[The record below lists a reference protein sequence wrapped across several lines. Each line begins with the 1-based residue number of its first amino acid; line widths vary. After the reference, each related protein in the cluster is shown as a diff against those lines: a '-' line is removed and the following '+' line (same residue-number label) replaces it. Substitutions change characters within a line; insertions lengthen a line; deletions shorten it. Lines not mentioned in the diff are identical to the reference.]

1 MKISPFILTLA
12 AGLALGG
19 CHKGHSK
26 NPLNAVKEAVAD
38 KRLQKSWQ
46 SECSQKP
53 IAGTVTGALTFGEGS
68 VKSVRTILRFAGDNV
83 TRTTTYYSNSDC
95 SNEAAHFDEAGS
107 FKIDESK
114 KSNDG
119 GKNIDIEFK
128 NLMLTVVSEEGA
140 KVANAASLCRKSDWS
155 ANSKAQ
161 DVTAASADL
170 KCYALKVPRRL
181 ENIYRA
187 DNDGTLQ
194 TGDWDSTG
202 RPSRLSQ
209 TFSAKK

>member
-1 MKISPFILTLA
+1 MKISPLIFMLA
-12 AGLALGG
+12 AGMALAG

-26 NPLNAVKEAVAD
+26 NPLKAVKEVTTER
-38 KRLQKSWQ
+38 RLQKSWQ
-46 SECSQKP
+46 SDCSLKP
-53 IAGTVTGALTFGEGS
+53 IAGTVTGALTFGAGS
-68 VKSVRTILRFAGDNV
+68 VNSVRSILHFAGDNI
-83 TRTTTYYSNSDC
+83 TRTTIYYSNNDC
-95 SNEAAHFDEAGS
+95 SNEAARFEEAGS

-140 KVANAASLCRKSDWS
+140 KIANAAGLCRKNDWS

-181 ENIYRA
+181 ENIYRV
-187 DNDGTLQ
+187 DNDNTLQ

-202 RPSRLSQ
+202 RPSKLSQ
-209 TFSAKK
+209 NFTGKK